1 MDSVHESSL
10 PRRSVSTMSRTRTAS
25 ALLLSLATLTT
36 GALTACST
44 EPPERDAML
53 DKLQRQLTDVNT
65 RLVVEGDAQ
74 TPVFEEQA
82 GLVEDEILR
91 LCGTE
96 DGEVPETCTTHT
108 DVGVEDDPTIAD
120 IRSAM
125 MALIGGEDV
134 TIDDQEYTATD
145 YPGAPGEDDA
155 RDRAVLL
162 TGLHAALATFST
174 RESGGEAIDQEL
186 LDEGFSDSEET
197 AEALSDA
204 AELIH
209 QAVYLSGAVLPA
221 SGENR
226 GTVVVVGTRMRSLR
240 DAIEPVAGVTA
251 EPGYTTD
258 VDITDRT
265 AGTQGLLDAV
275 HGVTV
280 ELRRAVDS
288 VAAEDRAVTAMWC
301 ALAARSEAALEDL
314 LGEDP
319 SAVSIRGE

>member
-53 DKLQRQLTDVNT
+53 DNLQRQLTDVNT

-96 DGEVPETCTTHT
+96 DGEAPETCTTHT

-145 YPGAPGEDDA
+145 YPGAPGEDGA

-174 RESGGEAIDQEL
+174 QESGGEAIDQEL

-251 EPGYTTD
+251 ESGYTTD

-265 AGTQGLLDAV
+265 AGTEGLLDAV

>member
-53 DKLQRQLTDVNT
+53 DNLQLQLTDVNT

-96 DGEVPETCTTHT
+96 DGEAPETCTTHT

-251 EPGYTTD
+251 ESGYTTD

>member
-53 DKLQRQLTDVNT
+53 DNLQRQLTDVNT

-96 DGEVPETCTTHT
+96 DGEAPETCTTHT

-251 EPGYTTD
+251 ESGYTTD

>member
-53 DKLQRQLTDVNT
+53 DNLQRQLTDVNT

-134 TIDDQEYTATD
+134 TIDDQSTPPPTA
-145 YPGAPGEDDA
+145 PAPGEDGA

-174 RESGGEAIDQEL
+174 RS
-186 LDEGFSDSEET
+186 
-197 AEALSDA
+197 
-204 AELIH
+204 
-209 QAVYLSGAVLPA
+209 P
-221 SGENR
+221 
-226 GTVVVVGTRMRSLR
+226 
-240 DAIEPVAGVTA
+240 
-251 EPGYTTD
+251 
-258 VDITDRT
+258 
-265 AGTQGLLDAV
+265 
-275 HGVTV
+275 
-280 ELRRAVDS
+280 
-288 VAAEDRAVTAMWC
+288 
-301 ALAARSEAALEDL
+301 AARRSTRNCSTRA
-314 LGEDP
+314 
-319 SAVSIRGE
+319 SATARRPPRHCRTPPN